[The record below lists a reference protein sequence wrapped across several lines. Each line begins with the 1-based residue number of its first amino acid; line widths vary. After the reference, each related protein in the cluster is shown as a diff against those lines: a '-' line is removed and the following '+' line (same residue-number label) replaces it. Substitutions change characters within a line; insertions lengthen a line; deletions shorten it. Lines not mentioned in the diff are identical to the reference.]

1 MRTKARRRSL
11 RRAWRVMTWPLS
23 GHVALALATGLACGI
38 AASRYPDVIEP
49 PYAAI
54 LGTLI
59 LYPVTVAMWW
69 HLNPPG
75 GRGR

>member
-1 MRTKARRRSL
+1 MKTATRRSL

-23 GHVALALATGLACGI
+23 GHVALALATGLTCGI
-38 AASRYPDVIEP
+38 AASRYPDVIAA
-49 PYAAI
+49 PYAAT
-54 LGTLI
+54 LGTLVI
-59 LYPVTVAMWW
+59 YPVMVAAWW